1 MNKQELIAL
10 VKELLQ
16 EENLENRNED
26 LQLLR
31 REYKYLLG
39 RDEDSFAEQ
48 EETDKFI
55 ALFNELAKK
64 EPKLLSSPYEEKKKI
79 IEAARKLLDKKEILA
94 ANKDL
99 DKLSDDFRKAGRSG
113 SKEQDDELWNEFR
126 QVKDAFYAKKKAF
139 FEELDK
145 ANAEK
150 RAKKEDIIERA
161 KAVIEVENIR
171 EANAQMD
178 ALRKEWKEV
187 GYSGKGDE
195 FLWKDFARV
204 MDEFQEKKKER
215 HGEMLKLFEE
225 RAARLRVLQDCSQT
239 YGAKIIINRI
249 ECDDFEAGK
258 ASDTFDFEILP
269 QNLRLNSKGMKPKC
283 CHTYNQIVS
292 LEVVDFLAERFV
304 WFQPFLILR
313 RKIRSAYYK
322 VLRLF

>member
-16 EENLENRNED
+16 EENLNDRNED

-48 EETDKFI
+48 EENDKFI

-64 EPKLLSSPYEEKKKI
+64 EPKLLSSPYQEKKNI
-79 IEAARKLLDKKEILA
+79 IEAAKKLLEKKEILA
-94 ANKDL
+94 ANKEL
-99 DKLSDDFRKAGRSG
+99 DKLSDDFRKAGRAG

-126 QVKDAFYAKKKAF
+126 KVKDEFYAKKRAF

-161 KAVIEVENIR
+161 KAVIEVDNIR

-225 RAARLRVLQDCSQT
+225 RANKKEELIKKARILLANSEFTDEEIEQIKGLRNEYKT
-239 YGAKIIINRI
+239 IG
-249 ECDDFEAGK
+249 FAGK
-258 ASDTFDFEILP
+258 EKDDDLWQRFNEVIQKYFDE
-269 QNLRLNSKGMKPKC
+269 MK
-283 CHTYNQIVS
+283 
-292 LEVVDFLAERFV
+292 F
-304 WFQPFLILR
+304 
-313 RKIRSAYYK
+313 YK
-322 VLRLF
+322 D

>member
-10 VKELLQ
+10 VQELLQ
-16 EENLENRNED
+16 EENLNERYED

-48 EETDKFI
+48 EENDKFI

-64 EPKLLSSPYEEKKKI
+64 EPKLLSSPYQEKKNI

-94 ANKDL
+94 AQKDL
-99 DKLSDDFRKAGRSG
+99 DKLSDDFRKAGRAG

-126 QVKDAFYAKKKAF
+126 QIKDEFYAKKRAF

-161 KAVIEVENIR
+161 REVINVENIR

-195 FLWKDFARV
+195 YLWKDFAKV

-215 HGEMLKLFEE
+215 HSEMLKLFEE
-225 RAARLRVLQDCSQT
+225 RVEKKEALIKKARILLANSEFTDEEIEQVKALRGE
-239 YGAKIIINRI
+239 YKAIG
-249 ECDDFEAGK
+249 FAGK
-258 ASDTFDFEILP
+258 EKDDDLWQRFNEVIQKYFDE
-269 QNLRLNSKGMKPKC
+269 MK
-283 CHTYNQIVS
+283 
-292 LEVVDFLAERFV
+292 F
-304 WFQPFLILR
+304 
-313 RKIRSAYYK
+313 YK
-322 VLRLF
+322 N